1 MSDVNLKS
9 YSDTSYHNEELKSLT
24 RYRFDKVKERAKLKS
39 SVSRLVCILFP
50 ELEKLVPTLHMASV
64 YALLSE
70 FPSALA
76 IASAHLTRLTNLLCE
91 SSKGR
96 YGKEAA
102 ITFRESARN
111 SIGSNIMEFMKGD
124 PEGYGE
130 FFSQPVLVTTE
141 EVYPIPN
148 YGSAMTPFYT
158 ILAIWVGG
166 TILVALIKVKAEP
179 KNLKNVKSYQ
189 LFFGR
194 YLLFF
199 VMGQLQALI
208 IVLGDIYILH
218 CQILYPGWFWLV
230 ASLASVTFTLLI
242 YSLALSFG
250 DVGKALAVVIMVIQI
265 AGSGGTFP
273 IELLPAVYRNIYIFF
288 PFPYAIN
295 AMRET
300 IGGMYGS
307 DYMKNLA
314 ELMIFAVVGLLI
326 GLVIRIP
333 FVKLN
338 HFVEKRMEDTKMM

>member
-1 MSDVNLKS
+1 MNYVKIMMVKRDKREIEQLRDIIQSVAAYELVGICDNGQDAVRGIAEKNPDIVILDEVLPGKDVLEIAES
-9 YSDTSYHNEELKSLT
+9 VIHN
-24 RYRFDKVKERAKLKS
+24 
-39 SVSRLVCILFP
+39 
-50 ELEKLVPTLHMASV
+50 
-64 YALLSE
+64 
-70 FPSALA
+70 
-76 IASAHLTRLTNLLCE
+76 
-91 SSKGR
+91 
-96 YGKEAA
+96 
-102 ITFRESARN
+102 
-111 SIGSNIMEFMKGD
+111 
-124 PEGYGE
+124 
-130 FFSQPVLVTTE
+130 
-141 EVYPIPN
+141 
-148 YGSAMTPFYT
+148 
-158 ILAIWVGG
+158 
-166 TILVALIKVKAEP
+166 